1 MGRFERNPGPTI
13 SASLHSKTLPRPSSL
28 TLNFFSPEKSAGLDL
43 IAATRPG
50 RQNPSTHLTVTLAP
64 IIDLFGILF
73 VLAISKNFSVS
84 RFVGAARFRECQKS
98 ASAPAKDPCDWCR
111 SLCCW
116 LVHSPPSRR
125 RLLRLFTP
133 PDFTP
138 HPALTDRPAV
148 VPGAAA
154 LDQLISLTSPDA
166 QELEQNSVGSAV
178 TGRFPASDHM
188 CGSAGGEH
196 ALQDSTTCDG
206 RGLAAYYEYYALCR
220 RSTAARVASSIPTAA
235 SFRFH
240 PPGG

>member
-13 SASLHSKTLPRPSSL
+13 SASLHSNTLPRPSSL
-28 TLNFFSPEKSAGLDL
+28 TLNFFSPENSAGLDL
-43 IAATRPG
+43 IAATSPG

-64 IIDLFGILF
+64 IIDLFGILL
-73 VLAISKNFSVS
+73 VLAISKNFSIS
-84 RFVGAARFRECQKS
+84 RFANGAARFRECQKS

-116 LVHSPPSRR
+116 LVPSRR

-154 LDQLISLTSPDA
+154 LDQLISLTLPDA
-166 QELEQNSVGSAV
+166 QEFEQNSVISAV

-188 CGSAGGEH
+188 CGWVGRLH
-196 ALQDSTTCDG
+196 ALQDSTTCEG
-206 RGLAAYYEYYALCR
+206 RGLAAYYEYYAL
-220 RSTAARVASSIPTAA
+220 SAATAARVGTSIPTAA
-235 SFRFH
+235 SFPFH